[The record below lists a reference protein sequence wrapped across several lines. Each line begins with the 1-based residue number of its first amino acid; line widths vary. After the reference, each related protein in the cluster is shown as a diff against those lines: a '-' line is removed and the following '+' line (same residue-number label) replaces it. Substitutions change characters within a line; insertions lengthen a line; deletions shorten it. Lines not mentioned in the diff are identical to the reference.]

1 MSYKPLAADFLSR
14 ESWKPRSDKA
24 GFRRHS
30 WRGIYIVGYL
40 RYSAARDAY
49 LELELL
55 HEACLE
61 YGLEAGRLAPEFR
74 ERGLEFGHGHRVDLG
89 LRPLR
94 RRRRRRGRRV
104 GVGLTNMKCM
114 FWDSESYTGAGIGA
128 WNVSSV
134 KDTWG
139 MFCSATSF
147 NGDIGAWDLSSA
159 EITSAMFSNAQSFS
173 RDLRGW
179 NVTPAK
185 AYKMFE
191 DCGSFDLRNLP
202 RSLVGRVH
210 EILEEP
216 FEDRES
222 DSDSNESLRDPYP
235 RT

>member
-1 MSYKPLAADFLSR
+1 MRTA
-14 ESWKPRSDKA
+14 
-24 GFRRHS
+24 
-30 WRGIYIVGYL
+30 
-40 RYSAARDAY
+40 
-49 LELELL
+49 
-55 HEACLE
+55 
-61 YGLEAGRLAPEFR
+61 
-74 ERGLEFGHGHRVDLG
+74 
-89 LRPLR
+89 LRP
-94 RRRRRRGRRV
+94 V
-104 GVGLTNMKCM
+104 VSH
-114 FWDSESYTGAGIGA
+114 SESYTGAGIGA
-128 WNVSSV
+128 WDVSSV

-210 EILEEP
+210 EVLEEP